1 MRNWDCHLRGRSIK
15 IVELDTNFMP
25 APKGNKNAIGNKGG
39 KTFGKDNR
47 EKAATLKGLVI
58 DECIRVMNSEDNLDK
73 DFRKQI
79 VLRLATNCIPQVVQG
94 DNESPLV
101 VKVINYG
108 NNYTPPI
115 QSQNISVKVPTS
127 TSTIQNSGLAQE
139 GWQVQ
144 DGAERT
150 DKKDP
155 A

>member
-1 MRNWDCHLRGRSIK
+1 MAAK
-15 IVELDTNFMP
+15 
-25 APKGNKNAIGNKGG
+25 KGNQNAKGNSGG
-39 KTFGKDNR
+39 KEWGKGNR
-47 EKAATLKGLVI
+47 EKAAKLKGLVI
-58 DECIRVMNSEDNLDK
+58 DWATKVMEGKNEQLK
-73 DFRKQI
+73 KE
-79 VLRLATNCIPQVVQG
+79 VALKLATTCIPQVIQG
-94 DNESPLV
+94 DDESPLV

-115 QSQNISVKVPTS
+115 PAANLSVKVPTS